1 MTRSNESDDVRP
13 SRLELQMLR
22 VLWGQSPLNVEQV
35 RTRLNAEK
43 GVRKLAYSSV
53 ITVLNILVDKGYA
66 SREKQGRAFVFAPL
80 IEQKTVSQGFF
91 RDLANRLFDGSSKAM
106 MLELLGEADIDAD
119 DVREIQRLINKRKR
133 ELSE

>member
-1 MTRSNESDDVRP
+1 MTQGKESNDNRP

-22 VLWGQSPLNVEQV
+22 VLWGHSPLSVEQV

-43 GVRKLAYSSV
+43 GARKLAYSSV

-80 IEQKTVSQGFF
+80 VEQKAVSQGFF
-91 RDLANRLFDGSSKAM
+91 RDLANRMFDGSSKAM